1 MNMDNLPQI
10 GDYDVAYNMK
20 IWLMN
25 FGHITPTSGEI
36 SRKKS
41 PSRSCCYIL
50 ATLVV
55 SSVYL
60 RSSRS

>member
-41 PSRSCCYIL
+41 PSRSCC
-50 ATLVV
+50 
-55 SSVYL
+55 
-60 RSSRS
+60 